1 MARSELRAKPEG
13 RSGLKPPRGVSRTD
27 DIIHD
32 VLCRRDDCRGWAA
45 QMGRFTR
52 AIRGFFGRFLS
63 GVEQRNPEILLENAV
78 QDELDNLKKLQVA
91 AARTMAYEKML
102 SNDAASKQ
110 KVIVAR
116 ERQARELASRG
127 QRGAAVEVV
136 QQKQEAQASV
146 AEIEGRLEEARRNS
160 QEMEQAF
167 RDQERRYN
175 DVVRE
180 RAALMEEHQRSRAL
194 RTANEARANISLSDS
209 SRDLDKAR
217 QSIRQTSYEAQAIGE
232 LGTSETERQI
242 AAAEIDIKRLD
253 AERELETIELQMG
266 LRDSIEAGEPSED
279 VSAEQPAEEV
289 QVEQPGEGEQES
301 RG

>member
-1 MARSELRAKPEG
+1 
-13 RSGLKPPRGVSRTD
+13 
-27 DIIHD
+27 
-32 VLCRRDDCRGWAA
+32 
-45 QMGRFTR
+45 MGRFFR
-52 AIRGFFGRFLS
+52 AIRGFFGRFLT

-127 QRGAAVEVV
+127 QREAAVEVV
-136 QQKQEAQASV
+136 QQKQEAQASL
-146 AEIEGRLEEARRNS
+146 AEIEGRLDEARRNS

-180 RAALMEEHQRSRAL
+180 RAALMEEHQRARAL
-194 RTANEARANISLSDS
+194 RTANEARASISLSDS

-217 QSIRQTSYEAQAIGE
+217 QAIRQSSYEAEAVRE

-253 AERELETIELQMG
+253 AERELEMIELQMG
-266 LRDSIEAGEPSED
+266 LRDADSLEAAPSQE
-279 VSAEQPAEEV
+279 AQEAPAEEV
-289 QVEQPGEGEQES
+289 PAEEVPAAEEQTQAQPERPGEEEP

>member
-1 MARSELRAKPEG
+1 
-13 RSGLKPPRGVSRTD
+13 
-27 DIIHD
+27 
-32 VLCRRDDCRGWAA
+32 
-45 QMGRFTR
+45 MGRFTR

-78 QDELDNLKKLQVA
+78 QDELENLKKLQVA

-102 SNDAASKQ
+102 SNDAVTKQ
-110 KVIVAR
+110 KTLAVKD
-116 ERQARELASRG
+116 RQARELASRG
-127 QRGAAVEVV
+127 QREAALEVV
-136 QQKQEAQASV
+136 QQKQEAEASLV
-146 AEIEGRLEEARRNS
+146 DIETRLEEARKNS
-160 QEMEQAF
+160 QELEQAF

-217 QSIRQTSYEAQAIGE
+217 QSIRQASYEAQAIGE

-253 AERELETIELQMG
+253 AERELEMMEVQMG
-266 LRDSIEAGEPSED
+266 LREPEKIEAAPTEEAAEP
-279 VSAEQPAEEV
+279 
-289 QVEQPGEGEQES
+289 QVEETEENP

>member
-1 MARSELRAKPEG
+1 
-13 RSGLKPPRGVSRTD
+13 
-27 DIIHD
+27 
-32 VLCRRDDCRGWAA
+32 
-45 QMGRFTR
+45 MGRFTR

-78 QDELDNLKKLQVA
+78 QDELENLKKLQVA

-102 SNDAASKQ
+102 SNDAVTKQ
-110 KVIVAR
+110 KTLAVK

-127 QRGAAVEVV
+127 QREAAIEVV
-136 QQKQEAQASV
+136 QQKQEAEASL
-146 AEIEGRLEEARRNS
+146 ADIEARLVEARKNS
-160 QEMEQAF
+160 QELEQAF

-194 RTANEARANISLSDS
+194 RTANEARSNISLSDS
-209 SRDLDKAR
+209 SRDLEKAR
-217 QSIRQTSYEAQAIGE
+217 QSIRQASYEAQAIGE
-232 LGTSETERQI
+232 LGSSETERQI

-253 AERELETIELQMG
+253 AERELEMMEIQMG
-266 LRDSIEAGEPSED
+266 LREPEKIEAAPTEETAEP
-279 VSAEQPAEEV
+279 
-289 QVEQPGEGEQES
+289 QVEETEENP

>member
-1 MARSELRAKPEG
+1 
-13 RSGLKPPRGVSRTD
+13 
-27 DIIHD
+27 
-32 VLCRRDDCRGWAA
+32 
-45 QMGRFTR
+45 MGRFFR
-52 AIRGFFGRFLS
+52 AIRGFFGSFLS

-78 QDELDNLKKLQVA
+78 QDELENLKKLQVA

-102 SNDAASKQ
+102 ANDGASKQ
-110 KVIVAR
+110 KIIAAK
-116 ERQARELASRG
+116 ERQARELAARG
-127 QRGAAVEVV
+127 QRDAAIEVV
-136 QQKQEAQASV
+136 QQKQEAQTQLAD
-146 AEIEGRLEEARRNS
+146 IESRLEEARNNS

-194 RTANEARANISLSDS
+194 RTANEARASISLSDS

-217 QSIRQTSYEAQAIGE
+217 QAIRQSSYEAQAVGE

-242 AAAEIDIKRLD
+242 AAAEVDIKRLD
-253 AERELETIELQMG
+253 AERELEMMELQMG
-266 LRDSIEAGEPSED
+266 LRDADSLEA
-279 VSAEQPAEEV
+279 PANEETI
-289 QVEQPGEGEQES
+289 VEQPVEGVGEAEPAEPEERP

>member
-1 MARSELRAKPEG
+1 
-13 RSGLKPPRGVSRTD
+13 
-27 DIIHD
+27 
-32 VLCRRDDCRGWAA
+32 
-45 QMGRFTR
+45 MGRFTR

-102 SNDAASKQ
+102 SNDAVTKQ
-110 KVIVAR
+110 KTLAVK
-116 ERQARELASRG
+116 ERQARELTSRG
-127 QRGAAVEVV
+127 QREAAIAVV
-136 QQKQEAQASV
+136 QQKQEAEASL
-146 AEIEGRLEEARRNS
+146 ADIEARLEEARSNS
-160 QEMEQAF
+160 QELEQAF

-175 DVVRE
+175 EVVRE
-180 RAALMEEHQRSRAL
+180 RAALMEEHQRARAL

-217 QSIRQTSYEAQAIGE
+217 QSIRQASYEAQAVGE
-232 LGTSETERQI
+232 LGTSDTERQI

-253 AERELETIELQMG
+253 AERELEMMEIEMG
-266 LRDSIEAGEPSED
+266 LREPEKIEASPVEEAPEP
-279 VSAEQPAEEV
+279 
-289 QVEQPGEGEQES
+289 QVEETEENP

>member
-1 MARSELRAKPEG
+1 
-13 RSGLKPPRGVSRTD
+13 
-27 DIIHD
+27 
-32 VLCRRDDCRGWAA
+32 
-45 QMGRFTR
+45 MGRFTR

-78 QDELDNLKKLQVA
+78 QDELENLKKLQVA

-102 SNDAASKQ
+102 SNDAVTKQ
-110 KVIVAR
+110 KTLAVK

-127 QRGAAVEVV
+127 QREAALEVV
-136 QQKQEAQASV
+136 QQKQEAEASL
-146 AEIEGRLEEARRNS
+146 ADIEARLEEARNNS
-160 QEMEQAF
+160 QELEQAF

-217 QSIRQTSYEAQAIGE
+217 QSIRQASYEAQAIGE
-232 LGTSETERQI
+232 LGTSDTERQI

-253 AERELETIELQMG
+253 AERELEMMEVQMG
-266 LRDSIEAGEPSED
+266 LREPEKIEAAPTEE
-279 VSAEQPAEEV
+279 PAEP
-289 QVEQPGEGEQES
+289 QVEETEENP

>member
-1 MARSELRAKPEG
+1 
-13 RSGLKPPRGVSRTD
+13 
-27 DIIHD
+27 
-32 VLCRRDDCRGWAA
+32 
-45 QMGRFTR
+45 MGRFTR
-52 AIRGFFGRFLS
+52 AIRGFFGKFLS

-78 QDELDNLKKLQVA
+78 QDELENLKKLQVA
-91 AARTMAYEKML
+91 AARSMAYEKML
-102 SNDAASKQ
+102 ANDAVSKQ
-110 KVIVAR
+110 KVLAVK

-127 QRGAAVEVV
+127 QREAAIEVV
-136 QQKQEAQASV
+136 QQKQEAQTSLMD
-146 AEIEGRLEEARRNS
+146 IEARLDEARKNS

-209 SRDLDKAR
+209 SRDLEKAR
-217 QSIRQTSYEAQAIGE
+217 QSIRQASYEAEAIGE
-232 LGTSETERQI
+232 LGTSETDRQI

-253 AERELETIELQMG
+253 AERELEMIEVQMG
-266 LRDSIEAGEPSED
+266 LREPEPIEA
-279 VSAEQPAEEV
+279 APAEETPGP
-289 QVEQPGEGEQES
+289 QPEETEEGQ

>member
-1 MARSELRAKPEG
+1 
-13 RSGLKPPRGVSRTD
+13 
-27 DIIHD
+27 
-32 VLCRRDDCRGWAA
+32 
-45 QMGRFTR
+45 MGRFTR

-78 QDELDNLKKLQVA
+78 QDELENLKKLQVA

-102 SNDAASKQ
+102 ANDAVTKQ
-110 KVIVAR
+110 KTLAVKD
-116 ERQARELASRG
+116 RQARELASRG
-127 QRGAAVEVV
+127 QREAAIEVV
-136 QQKQEAQASV
+136 QQKQEAEASLV
-146 AEIEGRLEEARRNS
+146 EIEGRLEEARKNS
-160 QEMEQAF
+160 QELEQAF

-217 QSIRQTSYEAQAIGE
+217 QSIRQSSYEAQAIGE

-253 AERELETIELQMG
+253 AERELEMMEVELG
-266 LRDSIEAGEPSED
+266 LREPEKIEAAPTEETAEP
-279 VSAEQPAEEV
+279 
-289 QVEQPGEGEQES
+289 QVEETEENP

>member
-1 MARSELRAKPEG
+1 
-13 RSGLKPPRGVSRTD
+13 
-27 DIIHD
+27 
-32 VLCRRDDCRGWAA
+32 
-45 QMGRFTR
+45 MGRFTR

-102 SNDAASKQ
+102 ANDAVAKQ
-110 KVIVAR
+110 KTLAVK

-127 QRGAAVEVV
+127 QREAAIEVV
-136 QQKQEAQASV
+136 QQKQEAQASL
-146 AEIEGRLEEARRNS
+146 ADIESRLEDARKNS
-160 QEMEQAF
+160 QELEQAF

-175 DVVRE
+175 NVVRE

-194 RTANEARANISLSDS
+194 RTANEARSNISLSDS
-209 SRDLDKAR
+209 SRDLEKAR
-217 QSIRQTSYEAQAIGE
+217 QSIRQSSYEAEAIGE

-253 AERELETIELQMG
+253 AERELEMMEVQMG
-266 LRDSIEAGEPSED
+266 LREPEPIEPAPTEETASP
-279 VSAEQPAEEV
+279 QAEET
-289 QVEQPGEGEQES
+289 EEGP
-301 RG
+301 RGQ

>member
-1 MARSELRAKPEG
+1 
-13 RSGLKPPRGVSRTD
+13 
-27 DIIHD
+27 
-32 VLCRRDDCRGWAA
+32 
-45 QMGRFTR
+45 MGRFTR

-63 GVEQRNPEILLENAV
+63 GVERRNPEILLENAV
-78 QDELDNLKKLQVA
+78 QDELENLKKLQVA

-102 SNDAASKQ
+102 SNDAVTKQ
-110 KVIVAR
+110 KTLAVKD
-116 ERQARELASRG
+116 RQARELASRG
-127 QRGAAVEVV
+127 QRGAAIEVL
-136 QQKQEAQASV
+136 QQKQEAEASLV
-146 AEIEGRLEEARRNS
+146 EIEGRLEEARKNS
-160 QEMEQAF
+160 QELEQAF

-209 SRDLDKAR
+209 SRDLEKAR
-217 QSIRQTSYEAQAIGE
+217 QSIRQASYEAQAIGE

-253 AERELETIELQMG
+253 AERELEMMEVELG
-266 LRDSIEAGEPSED
+266 LREPEKIEAPPTEGATEP
-279 VSAEQPAEEV
+279 
-289 QVEQPGEGEQES
+289 QVEETEENP